1 MMQFELPSESGSI
14 IKVIG
19 VGGGGSNAVNHMYR
33 QGIQG
38 VDFIVCN
45 TDKQALE
52 ISPVNNKIQ
61 LGFNLTKGLGAG
73 SIPEMGKNSALE
85 TIDDIRKYLSD
96 GTQMVFITAGLGG
109 GTGTGAAPI
118 IASVAK
124 EMGILTVAIV
134 TLPFTF
140 EGKKRKFQAD
150 SGLEELKKYV
160 DTLLVICND
169 KLREIYG
176 NLKMSEAFAHADN
189 VLTGAA
195 KSIAEIISLNLHI
208 NVDFNDVKTVMKDSG
223 RAIMGTAS
231 ASGENRAIRAVE
243 GALNSPL
250 LNDSNIRGARHVLL
264 NIMSGSDDISM
275 DEFTE
280 ITDYIQEESGYSAEL
295 ITGYGIDQS
304 LGDNVNVTII
314 ATGFQSNDPFGFESP
329 KKLEKEVVTLTDEVK
344 TTVIEEAPKQTSII
358 NEIENSVETKEEEP
372 FLITKSSVEEV
383 VVAELPTANIEIPV
397 VEIQEEKVIEEVK
410 PTVVFL
416 DEEENTFEETNTI
429 EFVKSEIS
437 VEEVNFTNDVEFVNN
452 INNESFNQSEETK
465 NETVEVSEKTID
477 EIVFINSDVNDIQAE
492 ETKTELTQEEISKI
506 EREEKIK
513 AAQERIRKL
522 KDITLKLKSP
532 DGLQELEREP
542 SFVRK
547 NVKLEDNNSY
557 STDSKVSR
565 YSLSEGDDKKMEIKP
580 NNSFLHDNVD

>member
-1 MMQFELPSESGSI
+1 MQFDLQQEPGSI

-19 VGGGGSNAVNHMYR
+19 VGGGGSNAVNHMFR
-33 QGIQG
+33 QGIKG

-52 ISPVNNKIQ
+52 VSPVANKIQ
-61 LGFNLTKGLGAG
+61 LGFGLTKGLGAG
-73 SIPEMGKNSALE
+73 SIPEMGRNSALE

-118 IASVAK
+118 IASVAR
-124 EMGILTVAIV
+124 EMGILSVGIV

-140 EGKKRKFQAD
+140 EGKKRKQQAD
-150 SGLEELKKYV
+150 AGLEEMKKYV

-223 RAIMGTAS
+223 VAIMGTAS
-231 ASGENRAIRAVE
+231 ASGEKRAIRSVE
-243 GALNSPL
+243 QALNSPL
-250 LNDSNIRGARHVLL
+250 LNDNNIRGARHVLL

-304 LGDNVNVTII
+304 LGDSVNVTII
-314 ATGFQSNDPFGFESP
+314 ATGFASNIPSGFEPHKQAEKVVSV
-329 KKLEKEVVTLTDEVK
+329 LDEQKEVVQQTPVQTTITEVVNEVK
-344 TTVIEEAPKQTSII
+344 TEV
-358 NEIENSVETKEEEP
+358 EP
-372 FLITKSSVEEV
+372 FIFVKGEETV
-383 VVAELPTANIEIPV
+383 FENNTQTEIV
-397 VEIQEEKVIEEVK
+397 Q
-410 PTVVFL
+410 
-416 DEEENTFEETNTI
+416 ENTLEPTMETPVMNGSIEMTIETNPDSYRN
-429 EFVKSEIS
+429 EVSEIS
-437 VEEVNFTNDVEFVNN
+437 FTESNDIISSIEQE
-452 INNESFNQSEETK
+452 INNEVPPIANNNEEPTFNEITFTNSEAVKETPVEK
-465 NETVEVSEKTID
+465 DLTVE
-477 EIVFINSDVNDIQAE
+477 EIA
-492 ETKTELTQEEISKI
+492 KL
-506 EREEKIK
+506 EREEKIR
-513 AAQERIRKL
+513 AAQERIKKL
-522 KDITLKLKSP
+522 KDISLKLKSP
-532 DGLQELEREP
+532 EGLYELEKEP
-542 SFVRK
+542 SFVRQ
-547 NVKLEDNNSY
+547 NIKLSDSNY
-557 STDSKVSR
+557 STESNISR
-565 YSLSEGDDKKMEIKP
+565 YTLSEGDDKKMEIKP
-580 NNSFLHDNVD
+580 NNPFLHDNVD

>member
-1 MMQFELPSESGSI
+1 
-14 IKVIG
+14 
-19 VGGGGSNAVNHMYR
+19 
-33 QGIQG
+33 
-38 VDFIVCN
+38 
-45 TDKQALE
+45 
-52 ISPVNNKIQ
+52 
-61 LGFNLTKGLGAG
+61 
-73 SIPEMGKNSALE
+73 
-85 TIDDIRKYLSD
+85 
-96 GTQMVFITAGLGG
+96 
-109 GTGTGAAPI
+109 
-118 IASVAK
+118 
-124 EMGILTVAIV
+124 
-134 TLPFTF
+134 
-140 EGKKRKFQAD
+140 
-150 SGLEELKKYV
+150 
-160 DTLLVICND
+160 
-169 KLREIYG
+169 
-176 NLKMSEAFAHADN
+176 
-189 VLTGAA
+189 
-195 KSIAEIISLNLHI
+195 
-208 NVDFNDVKTVMKDSG
+208 MKDSG

-452 INNESFNQSEETK
+452 VNNESFNQSEETK